1 MSSKWWVPGNLQLL
15 GQEVALENPL
25 HLGRVRRRQGRRGDV
40 SARSS
45 PHWSRSASVVR
56 APLPSRPWLAAAEN
70 ARAPGSTV
78 GSVRCG
84 PRRLQEAPPDPEG
97 ILKLA
102 KGLEGLEGGVSS
114 TPRGPLR
121 KQPKA
126 YRQQVGT
133 SESWKQG
140 WGPGQQGLSAPI
152 PTAVRPAPGYWLSVW
167 ASG

>member
-1 MSSKWWVPGNLQLL
+1 MGRKWPWRIPCTSAESGGDKEGGGMCLPDPPLTGPGRPQ
-15 GQEVALENPL
+15 
-25 HLGRVRRRQGRRGDV
+25 
-40 SARSS
+40 
-45 PHWSRSASVVR
+45 WSRSASVVR

-70 ARAPGSTV
+70 ARVPGSTV

-84 PRRLQEAPPDPEG
+84 PRRLEEAPPDPEG

-140 WGPGQQGLSAPI
+140 WGSGQQGLSAPI
-152 PTAVRPAPGYWLSVW
+152 PTAVRPAPGYWLAVW